1 MRNRKALPECSVLFF
16 LGKMKKLGRFG
27 TIWDDLERFETFYV
41 VRLYCIRMRM
51 EVFRILP
58 WIQQEKE
65 QLLISGCSF
74 FMQGKSCTQ
83 IVDRLLISP
92 GEKKKCR
99 KNGCIKTGKWMHV
112 MRFLA
117 VLRRLFNSLRL
128 CKGNLRR
135 RENLPY
141 KGRKNDI

>member
-1 MRNRKALPECSVLFF
+1 M
-16 LGKMKKLGRFG
+16 GRFG

-92 GEKKKCR
+92 GEKVPEKWLY
-99 KNGCIKTGKWMHV
+99 KNGEMDAYDAFFS
-112 MRFLA
+112 RFAA
-117 VLRRLFNSLRL
+117 V
-128 CKGNLRR
+128 
-135 RENLPY
+135 
-141 KGRKNDI
+141 I